1 MIKTKTFEEKFK
13 KLSQLKKYLIKNKES
28 KLLAYLLFTTIIG
41 HVLAWFIE
49 RITNGTIWTYG
60 NKLINHKDLFL
71 LSLDGGYFEHFQY
84 IILLW
89 CAALSMLI
97 TIRQSKYTFNI
108 FIIYLFLFI
117 DDFLSFH
124 DRAYDFITKINENY
138 FYISTPL
145 LRSKDISEIIYW
157 SIILLL
163 AILITLPSLNLGN
176 IKVKSFIKT
185 NFKFFIL
192 LSFFGKFVD
201 ILDSNIQKWLG
212 VAGSETLTNKLLIYF
227 FIFFEEIG
235 EITVISLIFIWLF
248 NIASNKTLI
257 SKKK

>member
-1 MIKTKTFEEKFK
+1 M
-13 KLSQLKKYLIKNKES
+13 
-28 KLLAYLLFTTIIG
+28 
-41 HVLAWFIE
+41 
-49 RITNGTIWTYG
+49 
-60 NKLINHKDLFL
+60 
-71 LSLDGGYFEHFQY
+71 
-84 IILLW
+84 
-89 CAALSMLI
+89 
-97 TIRQSKYTFNI
+97 
-108 FIIYLFLFI
+108 
-117 DDFLSFH
+117 
-124 DRAYDFITKINENY
+124 
-138 FYISTPL
+138 
-145 LRSKDISEIIYW
+145 
-157 SIILLL
+157 
-163 AILITLPSLNLGN
+163 ITLPSLNLGN